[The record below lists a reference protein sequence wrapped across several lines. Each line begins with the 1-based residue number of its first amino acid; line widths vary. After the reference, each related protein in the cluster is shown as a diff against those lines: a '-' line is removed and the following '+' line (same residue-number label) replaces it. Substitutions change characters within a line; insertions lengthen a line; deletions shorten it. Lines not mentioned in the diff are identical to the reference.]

1 MEKTALDKIFSDA
14 IEREIEAHE
23 FYLAVSQKVVN
34 PDVKKVFA
42 ELAQEELGHKEL
54 LTRFKNDPVL
64 LTKINIPSRDYKVA
78 EATELPKFDIGMRPA
93 DAIALAMKKEEEA
106 VKFYRGM
113 AAISQD
119 GEVKS
124 QFEYLAGM
132 ELGHKTRLENVFVGI
147 GYPEVF

>member
-1 MEKTALDKIFSDA
+1 MDKTMLEKIFSDA
-14 IEREIEAHE
+14 IEREIESFE
-23 FYLAVSQKVVN
+23 FYQTVSQRVTN
-34 PDVKKVFA
+34 QDVKRTFE
-42 ELAQEELGHKEL
+42 ELAQEELGHKAL
-54 LTRFKNDPVL
+54 LTRFREDPDL
-64 LTKINIPSRDYKVA
+64 LTKINIPSQDYKVA
-78 EATELPKFDIGMRPA
+78 EATELPKFDINMKPA

-119 GEVKS
+119 EEIKK

-132 ELGHKTRLENVFVGI
+132 ELGHKTRLENVFVEI

>member
-1 MEKTALDKIFSDA
+1 MDKAVLDKIISDA
-14 IEREIEAHE
+14 IEREIEAYE
-23 FYLAVSQKVVN
+23 FYLAVSQRVLN
-34 PDVKKVFA
+34 PDVKKVFG

-64 LTKINIPSRDYKVA
+64 LTKIEVPAQDFKIA
-78 EATELPKFDIGMRPA
+78 EATDLPKFDINMKPA

-106 VKFYRGM
+106 VRFYRGM

-119 GEVKS
+119 AEVKS
-124 QFEYLAGM
+124 QFESLAGM
-132 ELGHKTRLENVFVGI
+132 ELGHKNRLENVFVGI